1 MKKYFFAIVTMLVM
15 STSVMAQS
23 NNEDALKFERMSN
36 FLELTSQ
43 QIEPAKNAFAQLEAS
58 MNYFNSMDDSQKTFE
73 ASKKMINRHKAT
85 MKKILSEKQY
95 KKYEQAF
102 DSTVQHKIEQYM

>member
-1 MKKYFFAIVTMLVM
+1 MKKLFFAIVTMLVM

-36 FLELTSQ
+36 YLELTSQ

-58 MNYFNSMDDSQKTFE
+58 MNYFNSMDDSLKTFE

-102 DSTVQHKIEQYM
+102 DSTVQHRIEQYM